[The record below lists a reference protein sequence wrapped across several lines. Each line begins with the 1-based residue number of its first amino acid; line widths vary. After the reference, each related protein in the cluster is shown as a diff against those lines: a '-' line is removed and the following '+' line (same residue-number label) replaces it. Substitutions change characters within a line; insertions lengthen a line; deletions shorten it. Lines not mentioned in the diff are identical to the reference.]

1 MAGEQGLD
9 TASGATISVVGDILI
24 RRHQPGAAFRDG
36 RYDFDYVFES
46 VTQHIRA
53 TDLAIGNLETVF
65 AGSSVPFARSRPNT
79 RSMPLYNSPDEL
91 ASALHKAGFH
101 VLTTANNHCL
111 DQGSAGLCRTLDV
124 LDRFGFKHTGTARTQ
139 AEAEKDLI
147 VEVNGFRIGI
157 LAFTYGTNDMP
168 LPDDAPWMV
177 DLIQPD
183 MLRRTRA
190 MKSKADLVFVC
201 LHAGVEFIDFPSAAQ
216 RFWVNRL
223 FHYGADAVLGCHPH
237 VLQPMETRVTTD
249 IDGIRKRRFVIYS
262 LGNFTA
268 TLMRDFKTLTGVIL
282 HLKARWRPDGLAEVG
297 EASTIP
303 TFVDV
308 RNRFRVV
315 AIDNEIE
322 TATGPRQK
330 DLEQARQHAVSILT
344 TNKLRSVPLW
354 APDELA
360 AVACGEWL
368 RRPHRIWWD
377 PKRVR
382 LSEGK
387 SWPLRAA
394 WHGAGIVF
402 LRDQEEFVQVH
413 PTSRTKGCLVLP
425 RELIAQMPS
434 LPPQPILAVDNV
446 EASIK
451 ALATHACL
459 RHQGKR
465 ILVVGRNAPFM
476 PELLG
481 LLSNHGKVVTNVRGR
496 RRFTVVT
503 QFLASLTTDC
513 DFAVFEVLAE
523 LKQAQ
528 SILRLMRP
536 NVIVFADAISCHRFL
551 GAKPFL
557 LMDSML
563 PRCLIVL
570 PGRGGDTVEIQNSFP
585 DCEVIEATDVPQDVC
600 SNLV

>member
-1 MAGEQGLD
+1 MSEERGLD
-9 TASGATISVVGDILI
+9 TSGVTISVVGDILI
-24 RRHQPGAAFRDG
+24 RRHQPAAAYRDG
-36 RYDFDYVFES
+36 CYDFDYVFES
-46 VTQHIRA
+46 VSQYIRA
-53 TDLAIGNLETVF
+53 SDLAIGNLETVF
-65 AGSSVPFARSRPNT
+65 AGPSVPFARSRSNT

-91 ASALHKAGFH
+91 ANALDKAGFH
-101 VLTTANNHCL
+101 ILTTANNHCL
-111 DQGSAGLCRTLDV
+111 DQGPKGLCRTLDV
-124 LDRFGFKHTGTARTQ
+124 LDRCGFRHTGTARTQ
-139 AEAEKDLI
+139 AESEQELI

-297 EASTIP
+297 EVSTMP

-315 AIDNEIE
+315 TIDNAIA
-322 TATGPRQK
+322 TARGPEQK
-330 DLEQARQHAVSILT
+330 DLEQARRHAVSVLT
-344 TNKLRSVPLW
+344 TNKLRSAPLW

-360 AVACGEWL
+360 TVACGEWL
-368 RRPHRIWWD
+368 RRPNRNWWD

-387 SWPLRAA
+387 SWPLTAN
-394 WHGAGIVF
+394 WHGAGIAF
-402 LRDQEEFVQVH
+402 LRDKEELAQASS
-413 PTSRTKGCLVLP
+413 SRTKGCLVLP
-425 RELIAQMPS
+425 RELVAQMPS
-434 LPPQPILAVDNV
+434 LPPQPILAVGNV
-446 EASIK
+446 EASMK
-451 ALATHACL
+451 AMAAHACL
-459 RHQGKR
+459 RHKGKR
-465 ILVVGRNAPFM
+465 ILVIGRNAPFM

-481 LLSNHGKVVTNVRGR
+481 QLSCHGRVVTNVRGR
-496 RRFTVVT
+496 RRLTIVT
-503 QFLASLTTDC
+503 QFLASLSADC
-513 DFAVFEVLAE
+513 DFAVFEVLAD

-528 SILRLMRP
+528 SILHLMRP
-536 NVIVFADAISCHRFL
+536 SVIIFTDAIACRRFL
-551 GAKPFL
+551 GAKPFV

-563 PRCLIVL
+563 PGCLIVL
-570 PGRGGDTVEIQNSFP
+570 PDQGGDTVEIQNSFP
-585 DCEVIEATDVPQDVC
+585 DCEVVEAVDVPQDVC
-600 SNLV
+600 SKLL